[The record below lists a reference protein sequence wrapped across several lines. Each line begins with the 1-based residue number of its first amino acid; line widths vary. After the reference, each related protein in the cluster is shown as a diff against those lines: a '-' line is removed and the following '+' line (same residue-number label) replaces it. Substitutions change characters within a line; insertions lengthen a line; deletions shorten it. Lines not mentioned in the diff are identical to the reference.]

1 MGTGFI
7 VSMIVTV
14 LIMIIIFSIAIPFQR
29 KYIVKE
35 NGKINFRKSP
45 VLLRWNVFDGLA
57 IGVAAYSIICIQILN
72 FMISGGST
80 IENPFVQFFTN
91 QGQAWVIVGTAYLI
105 SRLAMVIKGVKELQ
119 RDD

>member
-1 MGTGFI
+1 MGIGFI
-7 VSMIVTV
+7 VSLIVVVILTA
-14 LIMIIIFSIAIPFQR
+14 IILSIAIPFQR
-29 KYIVKE
+29 KYVVKE
-35 NGKINFRKSP
+35 NGRINFRKSP

-72 FMISGGST
+72 FLISGGST

-119 RDD
+119 END